1 MPTVLLT
8 GIEPFDGETINPS
21 WEAARRLDSA
31 VIGGATVAARQLPCV
46 LSEVL
51 DRLHGALEETRPDL
65 VVCLGQASGRS
76 DVSVERVAINLVD
89 ARIPDNAG
97 RQPID
102 EPVIAGGPRVFLDAA
117 SQGHRARAAPGR
129 RAGIGLA
136 DGGHLQL
143 QRHLLR
149 PVALHRHPAASC
161 AAASCTCRTCRKWRP
176 RIPVSPA
183 WRWIRWWPAC
193 GC

>member
-21 WEAARRLDSA
+21 WEAARRLDGA

-76 DVSVERVAINLVD
+76 DVSVERW
-89 ARIPDNAG
+89 P
-97 RQPID
+97 
-102 EPVIAGGPRVFLDAA
+102 
-117 SQGHRARAAPGR
+117 STWWTRAFPTM
-129 RAGIGLA
+129 
-136 DGGHLQL
+136 
-143 QRHLLR
+143 
-149 PVALHRHPAASC
+149 PAASP
-161 AAASCTCRTCRKWRP
+161 STSR
-176 RIPVSPA
+176 
-183 WRWIRWWPAC
+183 
-193 GC
+193 